1 MWDRRKRES
10 ELEEALRSLQAKAS
24 PELVGDVAARI
35 LAHSTPA
42 RRPWPRITFAAAT
55 ATFVLGT
62 FASFGGLSYAAPG
75 ANATVA
81 AVKQVVAGHPLKVTV
96 HKSSA
101 MSQYPPPP
109 PSTPA
114 NTFTP
119 PKHHHVLAQTTTPAH
134 VSAGQTLPFTGMSLL
149 GTLLASVALVGM
161 GLLLRRRERRS

>member
-1 MWDRRKRES
+1 MWNRRNRES
-10 ELEEALRSLQAKAS
+10 ELEGALRSLRAKAS
-24 PELVGDVAARI
+24 PELLEGVASRI
-35 LAHSTPA
+35 RADGVPA
-42 RRPWPRITFAAAT
+42 RRPWPRLAFAAAT

-81 AVKQVVAGHPLKVTV
+81 AVKQIVAGHPLKVTV

-109 PSTPA
+109 QPQ
-114 NTFTP
+114 NTFIP
-119 PKHHHVLAQTTTPAH
+119 PKHHHVLAQTTPAP

-149 GTLLASVALVGM
+149 GTLLVSLSLVGL
-161 GLLLRRRERRS
+161 GLVLRRRERRS